1 MAVTKITYSANTA
14 ITFDISSLATSATWL
29 AGRESTQVDNSSNLY
44 VDAIV
49 NVDPITSGATMAV
62 GDVLELRLWGADTSL
77 ATTPIDVLDGTDSAE
92 TLTQDS
98 VRQSLKL
105 VKAVVSTS
113 TGASQKIYIPPF
125 SVASFFG
132 GRMPKFWGLFLAHD
146 HSSSLAASQA
156 SLFSYNGITY
166 TTT

>member
-1 MAVTKITYSANTA
+1 MATSKIAYSANTA
-14 ITFDISSLATSATWL
+14 ITFDISSLAGSSTWL

-44 VDAIV
+44 IDAIV
-49 NVDPITSGATMAV
+49 NVDPITAGTTPAI
-62 GDVLELRLWGADTSL
+62 GEVLELRIWGADTSL

-92 TLTQDS
+92 TLSHDS
-98 VRQSLKL
+98 IRQSLRL
-105 VKAVVSTS
+105 VKAVVATS
-113 TGASQKIYIPPF
+113 TTTGQQIVIPPF

-146 HSSSLAASQA
+146 HTNALGSGQSG
-156 SLFSYNGITY
+156 LFSYNGITY